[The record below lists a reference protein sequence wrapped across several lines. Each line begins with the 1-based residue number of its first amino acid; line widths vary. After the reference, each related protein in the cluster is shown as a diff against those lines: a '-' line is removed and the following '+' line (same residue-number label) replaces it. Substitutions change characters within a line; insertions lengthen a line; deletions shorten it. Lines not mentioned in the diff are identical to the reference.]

1 MIPFIIA
8 EQEGDV
14 MIIKRRCAK
23 EIEIGCVFDDHE
35 GTPGVSYHFWIENKC
50 CISRLFRTM
59 ITIAFATLPIAIKTE
74 NASKLAKM
82 ERQL

>member
-1 MIPFIIA
+1 M
-8 EQEGDV
+8 EL
-14 MIIKRRCAK
+14 
-23 EIEIGCVFDDHE
+23 EIECVFDDNE
-35 GTPGVSYHFWIENKC
+35 GGKPGVSYHFLIENKC

-82 ERQL
+82 ERLL